1 MAPGRTWCFLPL
13 SSWSW
18 RVMAPW
24 CPPGELGLYG
34 NPLPQTRSQKSYW
47 PMEME
52 PSRTGWPRAS
62 RPQILIM
69 AAMSWIS
76 GLLSQEGSTMEPL
89 FCTQCSLADSGP
101 RFPHLSDGLQF
112 ALPIFSRPLG
122 GSTEKGGGRVVR
134 SGSATL
140 SCPGSS
146 SASGTRRRRPRL
158 GVPSNSQV
166 TQGSSSCTGPRSPH
180 L

>member
-18 RVMAPW
+18 RVTAPW

-76 GLLSQEGSTMEPL
+76 GLLSQEGRTMEPL
-89 FCTQCSLADSGP
+89 FCTQCSLADSGR
-101 RFPHLSDGLQF
+101 RFPHLSIGLQF

-134 SGSATL
+134 VAVPPRPAQAPAQPQVRGGGG
-140 SCPGSS
+140 PGW
-146 SASGTRRRRPRL
+146 GCHRTHR
-158 GVPSNSQV
+158 
-166 TQGSSSCTGPRSPH
+166 
-180 L
+180 